1 MSEEKMAILKML
13 EEGKI
18 TADDAVKL
26 LEQVSEEKSD
36 SRWKRT
42 IDQMEE
48 NAGIIADQVGER
60 WNHTFQGIDSY
71 NLKRAAEQMKGED
84 TPAEPDVIVATVKS
98 SAREA
103 SAAGKLVSWKQDS
116 IIEQTEKAAT
126 VYVHSMLCRIN
137 EQIGIHMEDAEVGAL
152 AEQIIHKA
160 ALMVVAH
167 CLSPVG
173 RPFIY
178 VNGQH
183 LSTAHMAGICYVMV
197 YLSGIVYLKTA
208 NRWLKEQVTD
218 SDGTDEMIRIVEEIM
233 KSGSISDDL
242 REAKLNYG
250 I

>member
-42 IDQMEE
+42 IDQMEK
-48 NAGIIADQVGER
+48 NAGIIADQIGER
-60 WNHTFQGIDSY
+60 WDHTIQGIDSH
-71 NLKRAAEQMKGED
+71 NLKRAAEQMKDED
-84 TPAEPDVIVATVKS
+84 TPADPNVIVATVKS

-126 VYVHSMLCRIN
+126 VYAHSMICRIN

-152 AEQIIHKA
+152 AEQIIHKVA
-160 ALMVVAH
+160 PMATAH

-183 LSTAHMAGICYVMV
+183 TSMTHMAGICYATV

-208 NRWLKEQVTD
+208 DRWRKGQETD
-218 SDGTDEMIRIVEEIM
+218 SDRTDEMMRIIEEIM

>member
-36 SRWKRT
+36 SGWKRT
-42 IDQMEE
+42 IDEMEK
-48 NAGIIADQVGER
+48 NAGIIADQIGER
-60 WNHTFQGIDSY
+60 WSHTIQGIDSH
-71 NLKRAAEQMKGED
+71 NLKHAAEKMKDED
-84 TPAEPDVIVATVKS
+84 TPADPDVIVATVKS

-116 IIEQTEKAAT
+116 IIEQTEKVAT
-126 VYVHSMLCRIN
+126 VYAYSMIYRIN

-160 ALMVVAH
+160 APMVAAH

-183 LSTAHMAGICYVMV
+183 LSMTHMAGICYATV

-208 NRWLKEQVTD
+208 NRWLKVQEAEGDRAEVMMQV
-218 SDGTDEMIRIVEEIM
+218 VEEIM
-233 KSGSISDDL
+233 KSDSISDDL
-242 REAKLNYG
+242 CEAKLNYG